1 MSEQVSGRASLP
13 PWVPRPGKDHPVA
26 ASLRT
31 GSGLAR
37 VGQRTRRALLAWSA
51 LWFGVM
57 VWQGGTSWHYFV
69 EGQQAL
75 ADLDDRLA
83 GGLHLYA
90 ALPYLQIGPVA
101 FLAASLATAAGT
113 TAALVLAQVFGAA
126 CGLAVLLVL
135 RGIAERMRPE
145 LGQAELDR
153 RLLSVAL
160 FFTPVW
166 TFLAV
171 GVTHLDDVLALLFV
185 VLAVRAAA
193 TGRPVLTGVLVGLAV
208 DSKPWAVPFA
218 ALLLMVPGWRRRA
231 AGAAAVLLV
240 VLVVWAP
247 FFLADPQTVRAVHY
261 TIPNTALSA
270 LRVLGVDDPRTPGWT
285 RPAQVVLG
293 LGLGVLAVRRRRWA
307 AVVLVVVASRMV
319 LDPGTNRYYVAG
331 LVTGAAVWDL
341 LGARSRLPWWSA
353 AACLG
358 LWSSR
363 WLGLPSAGYGTATL
377 CFFVAACLLATNWP
391 GPRAASPIRR
401 ARRIVRVVMRDRRPV
416 PADGRR

>member
-1 MSEQVSGRASLP
+1 VAIYP
-13 PWVPRPGKDHPVA
+13 APGAP
-26 ASLRT
+26 
-31 GSGLAR
+31 
-37 VGQRTRRALLAWSA
+37 
-51 LWFGVM
+51 
-57 VWQGGTSWHYFV
+57 
-69 EGQQAL
+69 
-75 ADLDDRLA
+75 
-83 GGLHLYA
+83 
-90 ALPYLQIGPVA
+90 
-101 FLAASLATAAGT
+101 
-113 TAALVLAQVFGAA
+113 
-126 CGLAVLLVL
+126 
-135 RGIAERMRPE
+135 
-145 LGQAELDR
+145 
-153 RLLSVAL
+153 
-160 FFTPVW
+160 
-166 TFLAV
+166 
-171 GVTHLDDVLALLFV
+171 VTHLDDVLALLFV

-231 AGAAAVLLV
+231 AGAAAVLL
-240 VLVVWAP
+240 
-247 FFLADPQTVRAVHY
+247 
-261 TIPNTALSA
+261 
-270 LRVLGVDDPRTPGWT
+270 
-285 RPAQVVLG
+285 
-293 LGLGVLAVRRRRWA
+293 
-307 AVVLVVVASRMV
+307 VVLVVVASRMV

-401 ARRIVRVVMRDRRPV
+401 ARRIVRVVMRDRRLV